1 MTVGLFYLINDRY
14 ARMYECTMYLY
25 YIPKIQEAPFEFEMN
40 NKNRSWADIVSEQE
54 ATHLPPEGESTSTP
68 CQAESVSDMSEI
80 TAELDSIKGQIN
92 GLNGLPATHHL
103 KMTQEV
109 AALSLK
115 FDRIFEYM
123 TRQAGRGRGRGPAP
137 PRRSKIGQSD
147 DTTSSDDETD
157 DLHLILVARRQY
169 HDSSDSDD
177 DSDSDATLK
186 SSHRGSKA
194 IK

>member
-92 GLNGLPATHHL
+92 GLNGLPAAHL
-103 KMTQEV
+103 KITQEV

-115 FDRIFEYM
+115 LDQIFEYM
-123 TRQAGRGRGRGPAP
+123 TRQAAMGKTSPMTKTSKDEGQELDLAEHSRSNGRRN
-137 PRRSKIGQSD
+137 
-147 DTTSSDDETD
+147 
-157 DLHLILVARRQY
+157 
-169 HDSSDSDD
+169 
-177 DSDSDATLK
+177 
-186 SSHRGSKA
+186 GSCHTRHYE
-194 IK
+194 